1 MSQTGVLEGST
12 AVAGLGRPDHQV
24 AVEERCREEPHLEAP
39 NLEAPLAELLEV
51 ARPEELIPD
60 ELIPEG
66 PGPPEQE
73 LLSLQLLL
81 STSD

>member
-1 MSQTGVLEGST
+1 MSQTGVLEGLT

-39 NLEAPLAELLEV
+39 NLEAPLAELLDV
-51 ARPEELIPD
+51 ARPEELIPE

-66 PGPPEQE
+66 LGPAGSVVVSMTTVPH
-73 LLSLQLLL
+73 
-81 STSD
+81 